1 MSIFSGV
8 VMYLIIWWMALFCVL
23 PFGSEKQ
30 EDPEPG
36 TSPSAPE
43 NPRIKLKFLI
53 TTGLAAVIWGLIF
66 TLIEIRIID
75 FHESARTMFMQDR
88 QK

>member
-8 VMYLIIWWMALFCVL
+8 VMYLIIWWMSLFCVL
-23 PFGSEKQ
+23 PFGNTKQ
-30 EDPEPG
+30 ADPEPG

-43 NPRIKLKFLI
+43 NPRLGLKFLI
-53 TTGLAAVIWGLIF
+53 TTGLAALIWVLIF

-75 FHESARTMFMQDR
+75 FHESAEKMFTQDR
-88 QK
+88 QQ